1 MMLKFITKTISDGTN
16 NVLNLGSFVFGIT
29 GVIICLVVVVA
40 PYKILEV
47 MSAESI
53 NFLGLDLGKNGAL
66 GLLLTSGVI
75 VAAITQ
81 PLIGSISDR
90 LNLKIGKRLPFIL
103 ISGIGTSISLITIYF
118 ASSFYLLV
126 GSWILIQ
133 FFANLGEGPAN
144 ALLKDHVH
152 ESKFG
157 TASGKFNFLRVA
169 GALAAL
175 IGSLQFMNLYDNSEN
190 KMFFFLAIIYLI
202 FLTLVSTFWSFI
214 SLKNPDYSNSNQVEN
229 KVSKKTSKWDL
240 AIVLIIFSVT
250 LFSFTSLQ
258 SYALFLL
265 SDVLEVENLSLMMTG
280 VIIALGLS
288 VGASIIPAG
297 KLSDKYGRKLVLIY
311 GGLIGCISCYLLII
325 FHTPIMVLLLCCG
338 IGLAVGSMFSAI
350 WALTNDVIS
359 KDNAGSQIGLLAIGF
374 LIAGLSARIAGIL
387 IDFLNNK
394 VENLGYF
401 SLLAIAGSC
410 FLLGPMA
417 TFLIKENNDESIS
430 NKS

>member
-1 MMLKFITKTISDGTN
+1 MLKFISKFISEGTN

-29 GVIICLVVVVA
+29 GVIICLVVVIA

-47 MSAESI
+47 MSTESI

-81 PLIGSISDR
+81 PLIGSVSDR
-90 LNLKIGKRLPFIL
+90 VTLKIGKRLPFIL
-103 ISGIGTSISLITIYF
+103 VSGLGTSISLITIYF
-118 ASSFYLLV
+118 ANSFYFLI

-169 GALAAL
+169 GALVAL

-190 KMFFFLAIIYLI
+190 KIFFLLAIIYLI
-202 FLTLVSTFWSFI
+202 ILILISTFWSFV
-214 SLKNPDYSNSNQVEN
+214 SLKNPDYLNLSQSEN
-229 KVSKKTSKWDL
+229 KISKKTSKWDL

-250 LFSFTSLQ
+250 LFSFSSLQ

-265 SDVLEVENLSLMMTG
+265 SDVLEVENLSLMMTA

-297 KLSDKYGRKLVLIY
+297 KLSDRYSRKSVLIY
-311 GGLIGCISCYLLII
+311 GGLIGCVSCYLLII
-325 FHTPIMVLLLCCG
+325 FHTPIMVILLCCG

-359 KDNAGSQIGLLAIGF
+359 KDNAGNQIGLLAIGF
-374 LIAGLSARIAGIL
+374 LIAGLSSRLAGIL

-401 SLLAIAGSC
+401 GLLAIAGSC
-410 FLLGPMA
+410 FILGPMA
-417 TFLIKENNDESIS
+417 TFLIKDNNNESIS

>member
-1 MMLKFITKTISDGTN
+1 MLKFITKTISEGTN

-29 GVIICLVVVVA
+29 GVIICLVVVIA

-47 MSAESI
+47 MSAESVK
-53 NFLGLDLGKNGAL
+53 FLGLDLGKNGAL

-410 FLLGPMA
+410 FILGPMA

>member
-1 MMLKFITKTISDGTN
+1 MLKFIQKTISEGTN

-53 NFLGLDLGKNGAL
+53 KFLGLNVEKNGAL

-90 LNLKIGKRLPFIL
+90 LNPKIGKRLPFIL

-118 ASSFYLLV
+118 ANSFYSLV

-144 ALLKDHVH
+144 ALLKDHVS

-175 IGSLQFMNLYDNSEN
+175 IGSLQFMNLYDNSDN
-190 KMFFFLAIIYLI
+190 KMFFLLAIIYLI

-214 SLKNPDYSNSNQVEN
+214 SLKNPDYSNSNQDKN

-297 KLSDKYGRKLVLIY
+297 KLSDMYGRKLVLIY

-401 SLLAIAGSC
+401 GLLAIAGSC
-410 FLLGPMA
+410 FILGPMA
-417 TFLIKENNDESIS
+417 TFLIKDNNNESIS

>member
-1 MMLKFITKTISDGTN
+1 MLKFITNTISEGTN

-47 MSAESI
+47 MSAESVK
-53 NFLGLDLGKNGAL
+53 FLGLDLGKNGAL

-90 LNLKIGKRLPFIL
+90 VNLKIGKRLPFIL
-103 ISGIGTSISLITIYF
+103 VSGLGTSISLITIYF

-144 ALLKDHVH
+144 ALLKAHVH

-175 IGSLQFMNLYDNSEN
+175 IGSLQFMNLYDNSDN

-214 SLKNPDYSNSNQVEN
+214 SLKNPDYSNSSQSEN

-297 KLSDKYGRKLVLIY
+297 KLSDKYGRKSVLIY
-311 GGLIGCISCYLLII
+311 GGLIGCISCCLLY
-325 FHTPIMVLLLCCG
+325 TSD
-338 IGLAVGSMFSAI
+338 AA
-350 WALTNDVIS
+350 
-359 KDNAGSQIGLLAIGF
+359 
-374 LIAGLSARIAGIL
+374 
-387 IDFLNNK
+387 
-394 VENLGYF
+394 
-401 SLLAIAGSC
+401 
-410 FLLGPMA
+410 
-417 TFLIKENNDESIS
+417 DE
-430 NKS
+430 

>member
-1 MMLKFITKTISDGTN
+1 MLKFIQRTISEGTN

-53 NFLGLDLGKNGAL
+53 KFLGLNVEKNGAL

-90 LNLKIGKRLPFIL
+90 LNPKIGKRLPFIL

-144 ALLKDHVH
+144 ALLKDHVS

-175 IGSLQFMNLYDNSEN
+175 IGSLQFMNLYDNSDN
-190 KMFFFLAIIYLI
+190 KMFFLLAIIYLI

-214 SLKNPDYSNSNQVEN
+214 SLKNPDYSNSNQDKN

-297 KLSDKYGRKLVLIY
+297 KLSDMYGRKLVLIY

-401 SLLAIAGSC
+401 GLLAIAGSC
-410 FLLGPMA
+410 FILGPMA